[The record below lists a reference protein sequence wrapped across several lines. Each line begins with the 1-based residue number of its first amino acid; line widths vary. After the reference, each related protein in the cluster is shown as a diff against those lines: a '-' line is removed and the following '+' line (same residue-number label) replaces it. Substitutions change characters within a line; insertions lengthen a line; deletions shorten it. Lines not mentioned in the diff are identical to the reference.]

1 MKVTCTLPH
10 VTENINGIDFVRQ
23 DDQSVIAEGLSKD
36 EASQFEDIPGYT
48 VEDDGEALAAG
59 KPGEESDA
67 GKTDEALAASKTGKG
82 KKEAPAA

>member
-48 VEDDGEALAAG
+48 VEDDGKAPKAPKAP
-59 KPGEESDA
+59 KDT
-67 GKTDEALAASKTGKG
+67 KD
-82 KKEAPAA
+82 APAA